1 MTIYSQDHPASEP
14 ITDIKE
20 DYGHVKRMNR
30 LYNVLSKINGFI
42 IRVNSINE
50 LLESI
55 CPIIVD
61 DGGFKFAWI
70 GILDK
75 ETKEIRLAALWG
87 EGEAYIRDLKFSVL
101 PDLPGGTSPTGTAI
115 RENRIVSSDDI
126 EHDAR
131 MLNWRRRALSFGFKA
146 YAAIPISMD
155 NEVIGAVTLY
165 ADTPFTFGK
174 EEIRLLEEIAGD
186 ISFAMGNTAK
196 LLKAKYMLIFDPLT
210 SLLTREHILQELQRL
225 IESSSPSRERLT
237 FIVMDIDRFKSINE
251 SRGYAKGDL
260 LLKEISKRL
269 ASVIKPPNMLGRI
282 SADEFAVIGCDIK
295 DDESI
300 YRTIE
305 NINNAFSKPITT
317 GSEEVLITFSMGI
330 SIYPDDG
337 STGEEL
343 IKLAEASLFQ
353 AKKLGTNSLVTYS
366 PAINKR
372 LSEIIK
378 MKNKLIKSLENHEFI
393 VYYEPK
399 VNIQTNTL
407 SGVEALLRWQD
418 PEEGLV
424 KPTRFVPILEET
436 GMILKVGQWVLK
448 EASKQVQK
456 WNKKG
461 YNLRLAVNISAAQME
476 QEDFASMIIMEIK
489 DTGLNP
495 SNLELEITESLL
507 MKNVERNIEK
517 ILQVKDYG
525 IAVSID
531 DFGTGYS
538 SLAYLKRLPINTLK
552 IDISFIKTLP
562 DDKETAKIIETIIS
576 LAGVFN
582 LKTIAE
588 GIDSKEQINFL
599 KKAGCD
605 EVQGYYFTKPLP
617 AKRFEEFMANFH
629 RDFPDPAGSKF

>member
-1 MTIYSQDHPASEP
+1 MTRYSRDHPAGEP

-42 IRVNSINE
+42 IRVNNINE

-87 EGEAYIRDLKFSVL
+87 EGEAYIRDLKFSIQ

-131 MLNWRRRALSFGFKA
+131 MLNWRRRALTFGFKA

-196 LLKAKYMLIFDPLT
+196 LLKAKYTLIFDPLT
-210 SLLTREHILQELQRL
+210 GLLTREHILQELQRL
-225 IESSSPSRERLT
+225 IESSSQSGERLT
-237 FIVMDIDRFKSINE
+237 FIVMDIDRFKSVNE
-251 SRGYAKGDL
+251 SIGYAKGDL
-260 LLKEISKRL
+260 LLKEIAKKL
-269 ASVIKPPNMLGRI
+269 ASVIKTPNMLGRI

-305 NINNAFSKPITT
+305 NINTAFSKPLAT

-330 SIYPDDG
+330 SLYPDDG

-343 IKLAEASLFQ
+343 IKLAEASLSQ

-378 MKNKLIKSLENHEFI
+378 MKNKLIKALENHEFI

-399 VNIQTNTL
+399 INIQTNTL

-424 KPTRFVPILEET
+424 RPTRFVPILEET

-448 EASKQVQK
+448 EASKQVQQ
-456 WNKKG
+456 WSKKG
-461 YNLRLAVNISAAQME
+461 YNFKLAVNISAAQLE
-476 QEDFASMIIMEIK
+476 QDDFASMIIMEIK

-588 GIDSKEQINFL
+588 GIDSQEQINFL

-617 AKRFEEFMANFH
+617 AKKFEEFMANFH
-629 RDFPDPAGSKF
+629 RDFSDPAGSKS